1 MPVSTRC
8 PPTARAARLCVGSY
22 IYVGEPCARSW
33 AIGGTKA
40 RPKICQEKIWKCLH
54 PELRNA
60 QGVNREWELL
70 WEINSSVRRVCLL
83 RLTLAIEVT
92 AVGGV
97 GTIGKDY
104 CSLSLLIQGL
114 WDTGGQAKNDDDNK
128 VDLHRMGN

>member
-1 MPVSTRC
+1 M
-8 PPTARAARLCVGSY
+8 
-22 IYVGEPCARSW
+22 
-33 AIGGTKA
+33 
-40 RPKICQEKIWKCLH
+40 
-54 PELRNA
+54 
-60 QGVNREWELL
+60 NREWELL